1 MLHEQLFFHFII
13 SYAVFHLISSPLVE
27 EDGNDDAYDEDN
39 SQHRAH
45 HPDKAF
51 LLIDDRLGVDVGWHN
66 RVGVGA
72 CGIHDLSLEK
82 PNHWSIFYIPRIC
95 VMIFLFSNHH
105 VLLWHLGPHPTHYS
119 IIVSIPWWFWKI
131 VSCQCITLKLITFN
145 YINI

>member
-95 VMIFLFSNHH
+95 VMIFFFPITMCYFDILDLI
-105 VLLWHLGPHPTHYS
+105 LL
-119 IIVSIPWWFWKI
+119 IIP
-131 VSCQCITLKLITFN
+131 
-145 YINI
+145 